1 MSPKTSSK
9 IGKIRRY
16 LNIVESLKSE
26 CEEKFNEDPIYQG
39 ALLHY
44 LYLISDSVV
53 SLSQMVL
60 KERKVDYA
68 QSYYES
74 IDLLGEYGL
83 IPREFAYDF
92 AKIAS
97 MRNFLA
103 HDYEKVDYKKI
114 CKDVLSKLSDVE
126 KFLQMVEKL

>member
-16 LNIVESLKSE
+16 LNIVESLKAE

-60 KERKVDYA
+60 KERKIDYA

-74 IDLLGEYGL
+74 IDLLGEHGL

-114 CKDVLSKLSDVE
+114 CKDVLGKLSDVE

>member
-16 LNIVESLKSE
+16 LNIVESLKAE

-60 KERKVDYA
+60 KERKIDYA

-74 IDLLGEYGL
+74 IDLLGEHGL

-114 CKDVLSKLSDVE
+114 CQDVLGKLSDVE